1 MGRGSEIVG
10 KKLEPLFLLHVQIG
24 DAAKRI
30 RINGSGLKRC
40 QDDGVIRTNTGALI
54 DLVGVAA
61 LQQDVGFGAHYEEG
75 GTEREEEEALEI
87 HIGAVHD
94 IESTGLR
101 HDLVQDV
108 YVVHSA
114 LGNANKRGDIATQVQ
129 QGVHLDGGFV
139 FAKLRP
145 RK

>member
-1 MGRGSEIVG
+1 MGRESEVVG
-10 KKLEPLFLLHVQIG
+10 KELEPFFLLHVQIG

-30 RINGSGLKRC
+30 RVNASGLKRR
-40 QDDGVIRTNTGALI
+40 QDDGVIRTDTGALI

-75 GTEREEEEALEI
+75 GTEREEEEAFEI